1 MDKYVNGNEGNDDK
15 ALTMKLYDG
24 SALDPYLGLSTMA
37 RNKLITKK
45 NALNWHINTDLKYIT
60 SDELTSWIPELF
72 TLDKADRLLDKA
84 QAEEVV
90 RTDENIELL
99 SSGNERSL
107 LLSSK
112 RQAAFNSCHNSNI
125 HFNCK
130 KIKMEKDLGLSQE
143 CTYTTNNLEIIES
156 DEEEA
161 MIMENGYV
169 RGETLLTFFSELTE
183 NEELS

>member
-1 MDKYVNGNEGNDDK
+1 MDNYVNGNEGNDDK

-112 RQAAFNSCHNSNI
+112 RQATSISCHNSNI
-125 HFNCK
+125 
-130 KIKMEKDLGLSQE
+130 QE
-143 CTYTTNNLEIIES
+143 CTHTTNNLEIIES